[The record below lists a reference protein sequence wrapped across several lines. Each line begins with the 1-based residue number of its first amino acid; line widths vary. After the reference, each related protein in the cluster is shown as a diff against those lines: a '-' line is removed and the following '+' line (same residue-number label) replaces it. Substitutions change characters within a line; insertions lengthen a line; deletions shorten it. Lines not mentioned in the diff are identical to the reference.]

1 MLALLSAFAA
11 AAAILG
17 APAGAAASSCV
28 YDAGTKT
35 ANAVIDPG
43 GSAALRVSGS
53 DLTFAGVVCLGAT
66 TSNTDTITVA
76 GSAGTNEVLTLDQRG
91 GLFGPGFTAE
101 TNVPEIEINTNLG
114 DFDDTVVVYGTEGD
128 DSISPGQ
135 LGLSLNVDGDSDVHF
150 SPSAFHMEI
159 HALGGV
165 DYVNGFGQGG
175 AGMHFL
181 GPLVITG
188 GDGNDV
194 LLRGSTLDDVVT
206 GGAGDDRIEGN
217 DGVDS
222 LDGGPGNDF
231 ITAAGGDD
239 LVVGGTGNDNLS
251 GGSENDIIRAD
262 DQEADSSIN
271 GGPGIDSAY
280 YDNGLDPTPLATENR
295 FPVDPPPPPPPPAGA
310 CAYDSASRAVSAQIP
325 AGAAAVLKV
334 VGGEIWFGAPT
345 AAACGA
351 ATTANTDG
359 ITLTGGS
366 GTLEQLTIDLSG
378 GAFAPGF
385 TAETTGSSEI
395 EITTVLG
402 EAGDAITI
410 LGSAGDDAISIGTSG
425 AALNAD
431 GDVDLT
437 FSPAPAEIEV
447 RGLGGVNVL
456 SGRGGSGAGQP
467 FAGLVRLYAGDNGDT
482 LRGSAGADLLV
493 GGAGPD
499 RLEGWEGN
507 DRLEG
512 AGGNDNLIGSDGDD
526 EAIGGAGADFLNGG
540 AGNDTLRADDDEADS
555 GINGNQG
562 IDTAYYDAGID
573 PTPLATEN
581 RIPA

>member
-1 MLALLSAFAA
+1 
-11 AAAILG
+11 
-17 APAGAAASSCV
+17 
-28 YDAGTKT
+28 
-35 ANAVIDPG
+35 
-43 GSAALRVSGS
+43 
-53 DLTFAGVVCLGAT
+53 
-66 TSNTDTITVA
+66 
-76 GSAGTNEVLTLDQRG
+76 
-91 GLFGPGFTAE
+91 
-101 TNVPEIEINTNLG
+101 
-114 DFDDTVVVYGTEGD
+114 
-128 DSISPGQ
+128 
-135 LGLSLNVDGDSDVHF
+135 
-150 SPSAFHMEI
+150 
-159 HALGGV
+159 
-165 DYVNGFGQGG
+165 
-175 AGMHFL
+175 MHFL

-188 GDGNDV
+188 GDGSDV

-222 LDGGPGNDF
+222 LDGGPGNDT
-231 ITAAGGDD
+231 ITAGGGND
-239 LVVGGTGNDNLS
+239 LVVGGPGSDALS
-251 GGSENDIIRAD
+251 GSSENDTIRAD

-271 GGPGIDSAY
+271 GGPGTDSAY

-310 CAYDSASRAVSAQIP
+310 CSYDSASRTVSAQIP
-325 AGAAAVLKV
+325 AGATAVLKV
-334 VGGEIWFGAPT
+334 VGSEIWFGAPT
-345 AAACGA
+345 AAACPG

-359 ITLTGGS
+359 ITITGGA
-366 GTLEQLTIDLSG
+366 GTLEQLTIDQSG

-385 TAETTGSSEI
+385 TAETGSSEI

-410 LGSAGDDAISIGTSG
+410 LGTTGDDSISIGTNG

-437 FSPAPAEIEV
+437 FSPAPATVEV

-456 SGRGGSGAGQP
+456 SARAGFGAGQP
-467 FAGLVRLYAGDNGDT
+467 FAGLVRLYAGDSGDT
-482 LRGSAGADLLV
+482 LRGSAGGDLLV

-512 AGGNDNLIGSDGDD
+512 VGGNDNLIGSDGDD
-526 EAIGGAGADFLNGG
+526 EVIGGAGADLLSGG
-540 AGNDTLRADDDEADS
+540 AGNDTLRADDDEADA

-581 RIPA
+581 RIPAYPNPESLPIPPNPYPLSALDPALQRPDVGDEPPCLGQQPSTPHGRRALVVRSQGEALAAVELLKQAAQVANADADVAVGRRRHLLADQEHLDVVPGRGRDLHHAGRAGRRANVALIARLLPGQRARELPRDAVVRGPVVDPGPHPRGG